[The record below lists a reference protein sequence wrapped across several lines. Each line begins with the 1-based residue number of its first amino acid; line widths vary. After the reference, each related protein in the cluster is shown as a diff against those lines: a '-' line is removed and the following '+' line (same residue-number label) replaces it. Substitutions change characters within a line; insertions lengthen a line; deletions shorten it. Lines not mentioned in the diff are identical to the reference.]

1 MSLSMVVEQM
11 NHVREQSGDVAI
23 DLHDLQPDDADS
35 VYYYIDD
42 MLTETGY
49 TKGNSAKVSPGFGT
63 SNDDEHVMYLSAVV
77 DLLQDG
83 YDTPRY
89 TLNF

>member
-35 VYYYIDD
+35 IYYYIDD

-49 TKGNSAKVSPGFGT
+49 TKGNSAKMSPGFGT
-63 SNDDEHVMYLSAVV
+63 SDDGEHITYLSAVV

-83 YDTPRY
+83 YDTPQY
-89 TLNF
+89 TVNF